1 MAAMKKPEDVVTVDV
16 HVAKD
21 LLASGSSYLDVRTSE
36 DYNNGHVD
44 NAVNVPYMFMTQ
56 EGRVKNPDFVA
67 QVSAVLKKEE
77 RLVVGCNIGGRAMKA
92 CVDLLNDARW
102 LITFSILASGEGLP
116 STSSST
122 LLAAS
127 SANKNATTRIVTGG
141 HLTLQRLFPND
152 LHHHTNSSDVHAL
165 EVNQPAR
172 L

>member
-92 CVDLLNDARW
+92 CVDLHND
-102 LITFSILASGEGLP
+102 GYEQV
-116 STSSST
+116 
-122 LLAAS
+122 
-127 SANKNATTRIVTGG
+127 TRMGG
-141 HLTLQRLFPND
+141 GYTAWKESQK
-152 LHHHTNSSDVHAL
+152 
-165 EVNQPAR
+165 
-172 L
+172 